1 VSVQFGL
8 WNFDGRPVDAEYLGK
23 VRAMFAA
30 HSPDGVTACV
40 KGGCALLHGALH
52 VTQESRNERQPA
64 ISPAGRFLAWDGR
77 LDNRTE
83 LLSWLDRCGPDPT
96 DLSIVAAAWERQGA
110 RCLGGLVGDWS
121 LSVLS
126 HHERTLLLAKD
137 FLGAR
142 PLFYLLTPQYVAW
155 STLLNPLVLV
165 SGGRLT
171 LSEEYLAGWLAGF
184 PAAHLTPYNE
194 IRSVPPAS
202 FVRITPGAASVES
215 YWHFASQPVSQAS
228 SDAEYEERFRA
239 LFFDAVRRRL
249 RSACPVIAELS
260 GGMDSSSIVC
270 VADKI
275 VASENREPVET
286 VSFFDDSEPNWNE
299 RPYFAAVEALR
310 GRAGF
315 HLNVARDGRFVP
327 ERDGGFPVTPAYG
340 ARQSE
345 PHAQLAQFL
354 GAGDF
359 RVLLSGVGGDEFTGG
374 VPTGIPELADLLRG
388 GHLRRFLKRA
398 LSWAMAARQ
407 PVLYLIGR
415 TLQTFLC
422 GLGVSASRKQW
433 PMPWLTSAFAHRHRR
448 ILTARVTGFRWS
460 GPLPTFQENLLVL
473 DGLQRQ
479 IACAGHSPTPAC
491 EKRYPFLDRDLLQF
505 LFNVPRGQL
514 VRPNQRRSLLR
525 RSFRGIVPDLVLDRP
540 RKAFVVTS
548 HLKAIA
554 ADWQN
559 VSSLT
564 ERMVLESL
572 QILDSAILHKT
583 LEQARRGED
592 VPLLPAMR
600 ALRAEWWLRDPGIQ
614 KLFEITTGVNAKT
627 FPVDAS
633 DQDARPRDSEF
644 SQLGNP
650 NIERR

>member
-1 VSVQFGL
+1 VSVQFGI
-8 WNFDGRPVDAEYLGK
+8 WNFDGRPVDPQYLGK

-30 HSPDGVTACV
+30 HAPDGVSTCV
-40 KGGCALLHGALH
+40 QGGFAILHGALQ

-64 ISPAGRFLAWDGR
+64 ISPAGSFLTWDGR

-83 LLSWLDRCGPDPT
+83 LLSMLDRCGPDPT
-96 DLSIVAAAWERQGA
+96 DLTIVATAWEREGA
-110 RCLGGLVGDWS
+110 RCLGRLVGDWS
-121 LSVLS
+121 LSVLN
-126 HHERTLLLAKD
+126 HYERTLLLAKD

-142 PLFYLLTPQYVAW
+142 PLFYLRTEQYVAW
-155 STLLNPLVLV
+155 STLLDPLVLV
-165 SGGRLT
+165 SGERLT
-171 LSEEYLAGWLAGF
+171 LSEEYIAGWLAGF
-184 PAAHLTPYNE
+184 PAVHLTPYNE

-202 FVRITPGAASVES
+202 FVRITTSTTSVET
-215 YWHFASQPVSQAS
+215 YWRFASQPVSQER
-228 SDAEYEERFRA
+228 SDAEYEERFRV

-260 GGMDSSSIVC
+260 GGMDSSSVVC
-270 VADKI
+270 VADQL
-275 VASENREPVET
+275 VASENQQPVQT
-286 VSFFDDSEPNWNE
+286 VSFFDDTEPNWNE

-315 HLNVARDGRFVP
+315 HLNVARGGRFVP
-327 ERDGGFPVTPAYG
+327 ERDESFPVTPAHG
-340 ARQSE
+340 ARQSVS
-345 PHAQLAQFL
+345 HAELAQFL
-354 GAGDF
+354 GAGGF

-388 GHLRRFLKRA
+388 GHLRRFLRRA
-398 LSWAMAARQ
+398 FSWAMATRK
-407 PVLYLIGR
+407 PVLYMIGR
-415 TLQTFLC
+415 TMQTFLS
-422 GLGVSASRKQW
+422 GLWDSASRKQW
-433 PMPWLTSAFAHRHRR
+433 PMPWLTSSFMRR
-448 ILTARVTGFRWS
+448 NRKILRARVTRFQWS

-479 IACAGHSPTPAC
+479 IACAGHSPTPFC
-491 EKRYPFLDRDLLQF
+491 EKRYPFLDRDLLEF
-505 LFNVPRGQL
+505 LFNVPREQL

-525 RSFRGIVPDLVLDRP
+525 RAFRGIVPDLVLDRP
-540 RKAFVVTS
+540 RKAYVVTS

-564 ERMVLESL
+564 ERMVLESR
-572 QILDSAILHKT
+572 QILDSAILRKT
-583 LEQARRGED
+583 LEQARQGED
-592 VPLLPAMR
+592 IPLLPAMR

-614 KLFEITTGVNAKT
+614 RLFGIGAGVNT
-627 FPVDAS
+627 NTLLVDPRA
-633 DQDARPRDSEF
+633 QDAHRLDSEF

>member
-30 HSPDGVTACV
+30 HSPDGVTTCV
-40 KGGCALLHGALH
+40 KGGFAILHGALH
-52 VTQESRNERQPA
+52 VTPESRNERQPA
-64 ISPAGRFLAWDGR
+64 ISPAGSFLMWDGR
-77 LDNRTE
+77 LDNRID
-83 LLSWLDRCGPDPT
+83 LLSSLDRCGPDAT
-96 DLSIVAAAWERQGA
+96 DLTIVATAWEREGA

-126 HHERTLLLAKD
+126 YYERALLLAKD

-142 PLFYLLTPQYVAW
+142 PLFYLRTAQYVAW
-155 STLLNPLVLV
+155 STLLDPLVLV
-165 SGGRLT
+165 SGERLT

-202 FVRITPGAASVES
+202 FVRITSSTASVET
-215 YWHFASQPVSQAS
+215 YWHFASQPVSQVR
-228 SDAEYEERFRA
+228 SDTEYEERFRA

-260 GGMDSSSIVC
+260 GGMDSSSVVC
-270 VADKI
+270 VADKL
-275 VASENREPVET
+275 VASENHEPVQT
-286 VSFFDDSEPNWNE
+286 VSFFDDTEPNWNE

-327 ERDGGFPVTPAYG
+327 ERDGSFPVTPAHG
-340 ARQSE
+340 ARPSE
-345 PHAQLAQFL
+345 PHTELAQFL
-354 GAGDF
+354 GAGGF

-374 VPTGIPELADLLRG
+374 VPTGIPELADLLRH
-388 GHLRRFLKRA
+388 GHLRRFLERA
-398 LSWAMAARQ
+398 LSWAMATRK
-407 PVLYLIGR
+407 PVLFMIGR
-415 TLQTFLC
+415 TMQTFLS

-433 PMPWLTSAFAHRHRR
+433 PMPWLTSSFAHRNRR
-448 ILTARVTGFRWS
+448 ILTARVTRFRWS
-460 GPLPTFQENLLVL
+460 GPLPTFQENLLAL

-479 IACAGHSPTPAC
+479 IACAGHSPTPFC

-505 LFNVPRGQL
+505 LFNVPREQL

-525 RSFRGIVPDLVLDRP
+525 RAFRGIVPDVVLDRP

-564 ERMVLESL
+564 ERMVLESR
-572 QILDSAILHKT
+572 QVLDSAILRKT

-614 KLFEITTGVNAKT
+614 RLFGIGTGANANA
-627 FPVDAS
+627 FRVDAT
-633 DQDARPRDSEF
+633 DQDARRLDSEF
-644 SQLGNP
+644 SQLGNS

>member
-8 WNFDGRPVDAEYLGK
+8 WNFDGRPVNPEYLDK
-23 VRAMFAA
+23 VPAMFAA
-30 HSPDGVTACV
+30 HSPDGVTTCV
-40 KGGCALLHGALH
+40 KEGFAILHGAFR
-52 VTQESRNERQPA
+52 VTPESRNERQPA
-64 ISPAGRFLAWDGR
+64 ISPAGSFLTWDGR
-77 LDNRTE
+77 LDNRIE
-83 LLSWLDRCGPDPT
+83 LLSRLDRCGPDPA
-96 DLSIVAAAWERQGA
+96 DLTIVATAWERAGA
-110 RCLGGLVGDWS
+110 RCLAGFVGDWS

-126 HHERTLLLAKD
+126 PCERTLLLAKD

-142 PLFYLLTPQYVAW
+142 PLFYLRTEQYVAW
-155 STLLNPLVLV
+155 STLLDPLVLV
-165 SGGRLT
+165 SGERLT
-171 LSEEYLAGWLAGF
+171 LNEEYLAGWLAGF

-202 FVRITPGAASVES
+202 LVRITTSTASVES
-215 YWHFASQPVSQAS
+215 YWHFESQPVSQLR
-228 SDAEYEERFRA
+228 SDAEYEERFRI
-239 LFFDAVRRRL
+239 LFFDAVRRSL
-249 RSACPVIAELS
+249 RSAGPVIAELS
-260 GGMDSSSIVC
+260 GGMDSSSVVC
-270 VADKI
+270 VADKL
-275 VASENREPVET
+275 VASENQEPVQT
-286 VSFFDDSEPNWNE
+286 VSFFDDTEPNWNE

-327 ERDGGFPVTPAYG
+327 ERDGGFPVTPAHG
-340 ARQSE
+340 ARQSDSHAE
-345 PHAQLAQFL
+345 LAQLLA
-354 GAGDF
+354 AGGF

-388 GHLRRFLKRA
+388 GHLRRFLERA
-398 LSWAMAARQ
+398 LSWAMATRK
-407 PVLYLIGR
+407 PVLHMIGR
-415 TLQTFLC
+415 TMQTFLS
-422 GLGVSASRKQW
+422 GLWVSASRKQW
-433 PMPWLTSAFAHRHRR
+433 PMPWLTSPFVHRHRR
-448 ILTARVTGFRWS
+448 ILRARATRFRWF

-473 DGLQRQ
+473 DGLRRQ
-479 IACAGHSPTPAC
+479 IACAGHSPTSAC

-505 LFNVPRGQL
+505 LFNVPREQL
-514 VRPNQRRSLLR
+514 VRPSQRRSLLR
-525 RSFRGIVPDLVLDRP
+525 RAFRGIVPDMVLDRP

-559 VSSLT
+559 VSSLA
-564 ERMVLESL
+564 ERMVLESR

-614 KLFEITTGVNAKT
+614 RLFGIGTGDT
-627 FPVDAS
+627 FRVDARH
-633 DQDARPRDSEF
+633 QDARRRDSEF
-644 SQLGNP
+644 SQLGNS